1 MNNSM
6 LEIRMHGRGGQ
17 GAVVAL
23 EMMATTYFRQG
34 QYVQVFPEFGAER
47 RGAPVAAY
55 MRIDSRPVRLR
66 CKIYQPDCIIVL
78 DPVLLNSVDV
88 TVGLKKNGWILIN
101 SDKSSNDLNLGKHF
115 NIATVNATA
124 IALKYGLG
132 SRTNPIVNTTMLG
145 AFCSLPLNLDI
156 SVLKNVIKKKIA
168 IKTNNNLIA
177 ADEAYKNVKYYNI

>member
-1 MNNSM
+1 M

-23 EMMATTYFRQG
+23 EMMAITYFRQG

-78 DPVLLNSVDV
+78 DPVLLNSVDI